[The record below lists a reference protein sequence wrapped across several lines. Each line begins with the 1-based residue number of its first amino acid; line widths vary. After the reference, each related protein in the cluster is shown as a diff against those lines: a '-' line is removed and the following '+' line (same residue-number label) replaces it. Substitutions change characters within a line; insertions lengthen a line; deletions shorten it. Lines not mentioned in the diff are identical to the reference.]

1 MFKILK
7 AVVVISVLAVSLA
20 GCAPQVQVPPAYVGK
35 ILTKDGY
42 KPETVTPSKFRL
54 EYCMVYCDQ
63 LILLQASDQSK
74 TEPFQIFLPKDQLN
88 MKLDVRMTLSVNKDM
103 IEFIYD
109 KVPAKGSVI
118 SFDDIY
124 DTYAMPVVRD
134 VIRQVVTKYTI
145 NEIASSREQVSAEL
159 NAAVGRAL
167 SDKPII
173 LQNLGLAD
181 VQFPPVIT
189 QAKEKAAERREQIER
204 EKAQLELQ
212 RVTMERDL
220 EQAKMQRAIDR
231 EKAEA
236 TKEVNEIL
244 SKSVT
249 DKYLAYRSLEVLEKL
264 AVSENKEFVP
274 MEAVGTLGLQ
284 QAIFQQEMTKA
295 SVQTAKASVK
305 SSGGDKGE

>member
-204 EKAQLELQ
+204 E
-212 RVTMERDL
+212 R
-220 EQAKMQRAIDR
+220 
-231 EKAEA
+231 
-236 TKEVNEIL
+236 
-244 SKSVT
+244 
-249 DKYLAYRSLEVLEKL
+249 RS
-264 AVSENKEFVP
+264 
-274 MEAVGTLGLQ
+274 
-284 QAIFQQEMTKA
+284 
-295 SVQTAKASVK
+295 
-305 SSGGDKGE
+305 

>member
-118 SFDDIY
+118 SFDDI
-124 DTYAMPVVRD
+124 VVRD
-134 VIRQVVTKYTI
+134 GIRQVGTKYTI

-264 AVSENKEFVP
+264 AVSENKVFVP